1 MEVASFLTIIMSWSK
16 VLPPWSTVP
25 TAAAGGCILFDVFFD
40 TAAWLSLLLGV
51 PRLRALPTSSG
62 TFVACI
68 GAVQSST
75 SMRAVVVMQR
85 RSLWRA
91 AFMWF
96 YSGYAVFS
104 WINKFENWKLI
115 KKIKGFNLHFL
126 EIEEFSALNNGHPA
140 AIAPQ
145 FKRRAVAKSAEPA
158 LQFPTLENTVNY
170 FILQPPFFY

>member
-96 YSGYAVFS
+96 FNSAIG
-104 WINKFENWKLI
+104 LI
-115 KKIKGFNLHFL
+115 Q
-126 EIEEFSALNNGHPA
+126 A
-140 AIAPQ
+140 
-145 FKRRAVAKSAEPA
+145 
-158 LQFPTLENTVNY
+158 
-170 FILQPPFFY
+170 PPFFNKSTQKNIISLTRNAFRLQGACPYSQCCMPFIPSCLLVCTSGES